1 MAGSGDQIKN
11 LFKWRHLFAKFATNS
26 SCATEINLEL
36 FWLEDLL
43 RIWSQYPGSVVPLA
57 MFDKGEEKQGKN
69 QLCNNVV
76 TLVTATTEHG
86 GSKT

>member
-1 MAGSGDQIKN
+1 
-11 LFKWRHLFAKFATNS
+11 
-26 SCATEINLEL
+26 
-36 FWLEDLL
+36 
-43 RIWSQYPGSVVPLA
+43 

-76 TLVTATTEHG
+76 TLVTTTAEHG